1 MERPSTIW
9 ANTGLVS
16 ILNSKPSFRLVPTMP
31 DTTLSDALLDINTL
45 IAIVRQGGTVITGVD
60 IFNNA
65 GNLLLAKNAPVKTVS
80 TLLRIKQNRVRSI
93 TISPSAAGGLWDRYG
108 KPLPLEQFKT
118 TEPQPEETAI
128 YSSPILTSTDIR
140 QRLEQITELKQIAK
154 KKYEKA
160 KNNIKIVIATL
171 KKSGG
176 EINVDLIEET
186 VTDLFNF
193 VTDNRTAFS
202 YLTKDIFSYDDY
214 LYNHSINVCT
224 IGTVVLQLFN
234 EQFSMAMNR
243 SFSGMQFSYL
253 DKHEGKNQQSFK
265 CYFPDE
271 LRNISI
277 GYFMHDLGKVLIPDD
292 LLNKQGRLTAE
303 EFNTVKGHS
312 ISKGLELLAKNR
324 IYDQTIRS
332 ITRYHHAK
340 LFQEENRC
348 YPEEIN
354 PEDIPP
360 YVRICKLADIYDA
373 MTSKRSYK
381 EAMNPVGVVAE
392 IFHQYA
398 EKDYLLQFILH
409 SFVKSVGIFPP
420 GSIVYLQNGQ
430 LAYIIDSLGPV
441 ILPISDKDG
450 KPIPGDPV
458 PINLADDH
466 AAGPDMNIDRRRPL
480 ASPSETFVLLPAYL
494 KKQIK
499 FW

>member
-1 MERPSTIW
+1 
-9 ANTGLVS
+9 
-16 ILNSKPSFRLVPTMP
+16 MP
-31 DTTLSDALLDINTL
+31 DKTIADVILDINTL
-45 IAIVRQGGTVITGVD
+45 MEVVRKGGTVVTGVD
-60 IFNNA
+60 IYSPD

-80 TLLRIKQNRVRSI
+80 TLLRIKQNSLRSI
-93 TISPSAAGGLWDRYG
+93 AISPAAAGGLWDRYG
-108 KPLPLEQFKT
+108 EQLPLESLT
-118 TEPQPEETAI
+118 TTKPEQEEAI
-128 YSSPILTSTDIR
+128 RYSSQIVTATDVR
-140 QRLEQITELKQIAK
+140 QRLEQITELKQVAK

-160 KNNIKIVIATL
+160 KNNIKVIISSLRET
-171 KKSGG
+171 GG
-176 EINVDLIEET
+176 EINVTLIEET
-186 VTDLFNF
+186 VTDLYNF
-193 VTDNRTAFS
+193 ITDNRTAFS

-214 LYNHSINVCT
+214 LFNHSINVCT

-253 DKHEGKNQQSFK
+253 DKNDPKNQQSFK
-265 CYFPDE
+265 FYFPDE

-292 LLNKQGRLTAE
+292 ILNKQGRLTAE
-303 EFNTVKGHS
+303 EFNIVKQHS
-312 ISKGLELLAKNR
+312 ISKGLELLEKNR

-332 ITRYHHAK
+332 ITLYHHAR
-340 LFQEENRC
+340 LFQAEDRC
-348 YPEEIN
+348 YPEEKK

-392 IFHQYA
+392 IFHRYA
-398 EKDYLLQFILH
+398 EKDYLLQYILH

-430 LAYIIDSLGPV
+430 MAYVIDSLGPV
-441 ILPISDKDG
+441 ILPISDIEG
-450 KPIPGDPV
+450 KPIQGEPD
-458 PINLADDH
+458 PINLGDDQ
-466 AAGPDMNIDRRRPL
+466 AAGPDMKIDRRRPL
-480 ASPSETFVLLPAYL
+480 ASPSETFVLMPAYL